1 MLIPFIPINTWRSS
15 ESHFELHPAM
25 PDFSIVYVLVNP
37 AMPGLVKIGRTSQE
51 EVGTRLAQLYTTGV
65 PVPFELKYACR
76 VPNSD
81 EVESALHIAFGPQRI
96 NPRREFFRIEP
107 EQAIAILKLL
117 HVEDATAEVAAQTT
131 GIDEQSLAAAEGMRQ
146 RRPNLD
152 FYEMGIPGGSVL
164 DCLSASATVTV
175 VGPRKVRLGD
185 TEMSLTAA
193 TRQVLQLDYSIQPS
207 PHWAYQGKSLHD
219 LYEETYG
226 DIN

>member
-1 MLIPFIPINTWRSS
+1 
-15 ESHFELHPAM
+15 
-25 PDFSIVYVLVNP
+25 
-37 AMPGLVKIGRTSQE
+37 VKIGRTSQE

-131 GIDEQSLAAAEGMRQ
+131 GIDEQSLAAAEGMRH
-146 RRPNLD
+146 RPRAQIEWHIITDFCTRYTGNLD
-152 FYEMGIPGGSVL
+152 FIQSPTLDGWHAYDFTLKVL
-164 DCLSASATVTV
+164 GQSLS
-175 VGPRKVRLGD
+175 
-185 TEMSLTAA
+185 
-193 TRQVLQLDYSIQPS
+193 I
-207 PHWAYQGKSLHD
+207 
-219 LYEETYG
+219 
-226 DIN
+226 

>member
-1 MLIPFIPINTWRSS
+1 
-15 ESHFELHPAM
+15 M

-81 EVESALHIAFGPQRI
+81 EVECALHVAFGPQRI
-96 NPRREFFRIEP
+96 NLKREFFRIEP
-107 EQAIAILKLL
+107 DQAIAILKLL
-117 HVEDATAEVAAQTT
+117 HVEDATAEVAAQAT

-152 FYEMGIPGGSVL
+152 FHEMGFPMEL
-164 DCLSASATVTV
+164 F
-175 VGPRKVRLGD
+175 
-185 TEMSLTAA
+185 LTAYPRQRLSQSA
-193 TRQVLQLDYSIQPS
+193 VQRKSNSETQRCRLRQPLARSCSSTTAYSRVRTGRIKESRFTISTRKRTETSIS
-207 PHWAYQGKSLHD
+207 TIVED
-219 LYEETYG
+219 CR
-226 DIN
+226 NR